1 VTPTPV
7 RPAQRRDLPAVAAL
21 WVALLENHAALDPVF
36 AWHTGAPAAL
46 EAELRRA
53 FEDADT
59 ALFVADADGR
69 VVGFCAAHFE
79 RGPALARESC
89 RAEITELV
97 VEPAARQRGIG
108 RALADAALGWARS
121 RGAVRVEVRVAA
133 RNDAGQ
139 AFWRRL
145 GFGAFVDVLDRR
157 L

>member
-1 VTPTPV
+1 MTPTPV
-7 RPAQRRDLPAVAAL
+7 RPAQRADLPAVAAL
-21 WVALLENHAALDPVF
+21 WAALLDSHAALDPVF
-36 AWHTGAPAAL
+36 ALRAGAAAAL
-46 EAELRRA
+46 EGEVVRA
-53 FEDADT
+53 FEDPDT
-59 ALFVADADGR
+59 ALFVAEAEDR

-97 VEPAARQRGIG
+97 VESAACRRGIG
-108 RALADAALGWARS
+108 RGLAESALDWARR

-133 RNDAGQ
+133 RNEAGQ
-139 AFWRRL
+139 AFWRGI

>member
-1 VTPTPV
+1 VTPAPV
-7 RPAQRRDLPAVAAL
+7 RPAQRADLPAVAAL

-36 AWHTGAPAAL
+36 ALRAGAAAAL
-46 EAELRRA
+46 ESEVVRA
-53 FEDADT
+53 LDDADA
-59 ALFVADADGR
+59 ALFVAEADR
-69 VVGFCAAHFE
+69 RIVGFCAAHFE
-79 RGPALARESC
+79 RSPALVRESC

-97 VEPAARQRGIG
+97 VEFAARRRGVG
-108 RALADAALGWARS
+108 RSLADIALDWARR

-139 AFWRRL
+139 AFWRGI

>member
-7 RPAQRRDLPAVAAL
+7 RPAQRTDLPAVSAL
-21 WVALLENHAALDPVF
+21 WVSLLENHAALDPVF
-36 AWHTGAPAAL
+36 ALRAGAASAL
-46 EAELRRA
+46 EAEVVRA

-59 ALFVADADGR
+59 ALFVADADGC
-69 VVGFCAAHFE
+69 VAGFCAAHFE
-79 RGPALARESC
+79 RSPALARESC

-97 VEPAARQRGIG
+97 VESASRRRGIG
-108 RALADAALGWARS
+108 RSLAGAALDWARR
-121 RGAVRVEVRVAA
+121 RGAVRVEVRIAA

-139 AFWRRL
+139 AFWRGI

>member
-1 VTPTPV
+1 MTPSPV
-7 RPAQRRDLPAVAAL
+7 RPAQLADVPAIAAL
-21 WVALLENHAALDPVF
+21 WIRLLESHAALDPVF
-36 AWHTGAPAAL
+36 ALRAGAPAAL
-46 EAELRRA
+46 EVELRRV
-53 FEDADT
+53 FDDADT
-59 ALFVADADGR
+59 ALLVADADGC

-79 RGPALARESC
+79 RSPALARESC

-97 VEPAARQRGIG
+97 VEPAARQSGIG
-108 RALADAALGWARS
+108 RALANAALGWARS
-121 RGAVRVEVRVAA
+121 RGALRVEVRVAA

>member
-7 RPAQRRDLPAVAAL
+7 RPAQRSDLPAVSAL
-21 WVALLENHAALDPVF
+21 WVSLLENHAALDPVF
-36 AWHTGAPAAL
+36 ALRAGASAAL
-46 EAELRRA
+46 ASEVVRA

-59 ALFVADADGR
+59 GLFVADADGR
-69 VVGFCAAHFE
+69 IAGFCAAHFE

-97 VEPAARQRGIG
+97 VESASRRRGIG
-108 RALADAALGWARS
+108 RSLADAALGWARR

-139 AFWRRL
+139 AFWRSL

>member
-1 VTPTPV
+1 MTPNPV
-7 RPAQRRDLPAVAAL
+7 RSAQRADLPAVAAL
-21 WVALLENHAALDPVF
+21 WVALIESHAALDPVF
-36 AWHTGAPAAL
+36 ALRAGAPAAL
-46 EAELRRA
+46 EAELRRT

-59 ALFVADADGR
+59 ALFVADADGC
-69 VVGFCAAHFE
+69 VAGFCAAHFE
-79 RGPALARESC
+79 RSPPLARESC

-97 VEPAARQRGIG
+97 VEPTARRRGLG
-108 RALADAALGWARS
+108 RALAHAAFAWARE
-121 RGAVRVEVRVAA
+121 RGASRVEVRVAA

>member
-1 VTPTPV
+1 VTPSPV
-7 RPAQRRDLPAVAAL
+7 RPAQLADVPAIAAL
-21 WVALLENHAALDPVF
+21 WIRLLESHAALDPVF
-36 AWHTGAPAAL
+36 ALRAGAPAAL
-46 EAELRRA
+46 EVELRRV
-53 FEDADT
+53 FDDADT
-59 ALFVADADGR
+59 ALLVADADGC

-79 RGPALARESC
+79 RSPALARESC

-97 VEPAARQRGIG
+97 VEPAARQSGIG
-108 RALADAALGWARS
+108 RALANAALGWARS
-121 RGAVRVEVRVAA
+121 RGALRVEVRVAA

>member
-1 VTPTPV
+1 MTPNPV
-7 RPAQRRDLPAVAAL
+7 RTAQRSDLPALASL
-21 WVALLENHAALDPVF
+21 WAALLESHAALDPVF
-36 AWHTGAPAAL
+36 ALRAGAPAAL

-59 ALFVADADGR
+59 ALFVAEADGR
-69 VVGFCAAHFE
+69 VSGFCAAHVE
-79 RGPALARESC
+79 RSPALARESC

-97 VEPAARQRGIG
+97 VEPAARRRGSG
-108 RALADAALGWARS
+108 RALADAALAWARS
-121 RGAVRVEVRVAA
+121 RGVERVEVRVAA
-133 RNDAGQ
+133 RNEAGQ

>member
-1 VTPTPV
+1 VTPSPV
-7 RPAQRRDLPAVAAL
+7 RPAQRRDLPGVTAL
-21 WVALLENHAALDPVF
+21 WVALLESHAALDSVF
-36 AWHTGAPAAL
+36 ALRAGAPAAL
-46 EAELRRA
+46 EAELSRA

-59 ALFVADADGR
+59 ALFVADADGCIA
-69 VVGFCAAHFE
+69 GFCAAHFE
-79 RGPALARESC
+79 RSPALARESC

-97 VEPAARQRGIG
+97 VEPAVRRRGIG
-108 RALADAALGWARS
+108 RALADAALGWARR

>member
-1 VTPTPV
+1 MTPNPV
-7 RPAQRRDLPAVAAL
+7 RPAQRSDLPALASHWA
-21 WVALLENHAALDPVF
+21 ALLESHAALDPVF
-36 AWHTGAPAAL
+36 ALRAGAPAAL

-53 FEDADT
+53 FGDADT

-69 VVGFCAAHFE
+69 VAGFCAARVE
-79 RGPALARESC
+79 RSPALARESC

-97 VEPAARQRGIG
+97 VEPAARRRGIG
-108 RALADAALGWARS
+108 RALVDAALAWSRS
-121 RGAVRVEVRVAA
+121 RGVVRVEVRVAA
-133 RNDAGQ
+133 RNEAGQ